1 MDVSFLEERYVSAE
15 GGKIEGIEKRILK
28 TIWGKSGTDSKT
40 VKICLPISYMHF
52 MGVTNKDREVE
63 MIMDYGNNVIMIKKK

>member
-1 MDVSFLEERYVSAE
+1 M
-15 GGKIEGIEKRILK
+15 EGIEKRILK